1 MLDDFIFEQK
11 IPYKILKNALQKNKI
26 SHAYL
31 IETNNYTLS
40 FPFALAFAKALQC
53 PKKLTNKNNCGKCTQ
68 CDRINNG
75 NFSEIKIIEPDGL
88 FIKKEQLSD
97 LQKEFSTKSI
107 ESNYKIYIIKNA
119 EKLNISA
126 ANSILKFLEEP
137 EENII
142 AILLTNN
149 IHEMLNTIISRCQ
162 IVKLKSSSDE
172 NILSVLFENNDNR
185 DVLIEKTIEFVIFY
199 EKEKIN
205 TLLYTQTLWHDIF
218 NDKKIIADAFDIMIL
233 FYKDI
238 LNYFFVSKINTFLE
252 YEESIKKIV
261 ENNQIV
267 DIVKKINKLLEMKKK
282 IYYNINNQLLIDKL
296 IIEWE
301 K

>member
-142 AILLTNN
+142 AILVANN
-149 IHEMLNTIISRCQ
+149 RYKVIDTILSRCQ
-162 IVKLKSSSDE
+162 IISLKKFDDE
-172 NILSVLFENNDNR
+172 VVDEDI
-185 DVLIEKTIEFVIFY
+185 
-199 EKEKIN
+199 IN
-205 TLLYTQTLWHDIF
+205 LVS
-218 NDKKIIADAFDIMIL
+218 IICD
-233 FYKDI
+233 
-238 LNYFFVSKINTFLE
+238 SRRSFLE
-252 YEESIKKIV
+252 
-261 ENNQIV
+261 
-267 DIVKKINKLLEMKKK
+267 INKLMEIIPDRLTALEKLKEVEK
-282 IYYNINNQLLIDKL
+282 LLFSKVNDKYLNLNSEKVVSIISIIERVLERLEFNVNYKL
-296 IIEWE
+296 IIDDMLVSVLEVT